1 MRHSNNLVVG
11 RILNDLQTAI
21 KGESRHMY
29 THVACICLTYIR
41 IVHIYMLKLV
51 IELMNEKAVNKQI

>member
-11 RILNDLQTAI
+11 RILNYLQTAI
-21 KGESRHMY
+21 KGESGNMY
-29 THVACICLTYIR
+29 THVACICLTSIR

>member
-1 MRHSNNLVVG
+1 MRHSNNEVVG
-11 RILNDLQTAI
+11 KILNYLQTAI
-21 KGESRHMY
+21 KGESRNMY
-29 THVACICLTYIR
+29 THVACIYLTSIR